1 MTDLARAA
9 GTAIVDPQAQRIV
22 EFLQSIGLPH
32 DNIIADQSQ
41 RSIIN
46 SNLAGLIDAM
56 PAEAKRDAR
65 YLSKFVVGAGMGL
78 FDYSL
83 NSVWNE
89 VVLNLRRK
97 ASFYGIDIFFDAAVG
112 GSKNR
117 DFYSTEDD
125 LPSLKDSVLLDTC
138 RKLELISD
146 TTYKKLRHILDM
158 RNDIGISH
166 PTSYSINAFELLGW
180 LQTCVNDVLNDMPTE
195 AAIQVKAFI
204 ENLRSRTDPIDPATL
219 RGVQASL
226 TQLPSHLCG
235 NLLRT
240 VFGIYASHDT
250 DPAVRKNISEIAPTI
265 WANCLDEPKYKLGI
279 VLEGYKSNLHQDKY
293 NLGQQFFT
301 IVNGNAFRSVS
312 ERTII
317 IDDLIDSLWAK
328 HNGWDNFAN
337 EAPVAAT
344 LQSYLPTQADILP
357 NIAFKL
363 FKTVVGCRTGRGI
376 PYNSGVSPRGRTY
389 YDAILGLAGD
399 QYAGHVMASLGHF
412 ELQQKLGKPTARTQA
427 KHALEV
433 VRSNIINAR
442 LQECL
447 DYLIQNIEANAGA
460 PLTAEFRTLSQQYI
474 NWTR

>member
-1 MTDLARAA
+1 MTGLIQAA

-32 DNIIADQSQ
+32 ENIIADQSQ
-41 RSIIN
+41 RSIMN
-46 SNLAGLIDAM
+46 TNLAELIETM
-56 PAEAKRDAR
+56 PPEAKRDAR
-65 YLSKFVVGAGMGL
+65 YLSKFVVGAGIGL

-83 NSVWNE
+83 NSIWNE

-97 ASFYGIDIFFDAAVG
+97 ASLYGIDIFFDAAVG
-112 GSKNR
+112 GSRNR
-117 DFYSTEDD
+117 DFYRTEDD
-125 LPSLKDSVLLDTC
+125 LPSLKDSMLLDTC

-146 TTYKKLRHILDM
+146 TTYKKLHHILDM

-166 PTSYSINAFELLGW
+166 PTSYSINAYELLGW
-180 LQTCVNDVLNDMPTE
+180 LQICVDDVLNDRPTE

-204 ENLRSRTDPIDPATL
+204 ENLRSRTDPIDQTTL

-240 VFGIYASHDT
+240 VFGIYASPDT
-250 DPAVRKNISEIAPTI
+250 DPAVRKNISDIAPTI
-265 WANCLDEPKYKLGI
+265 WENCLEEPKYKLGI

-293 NLGQQFFT
+293 NFGQQFFT
-301 IVNGNAFRSVS
+301 VVNGNAFRSLN

-344 LQSYLPTQADILP
+344 LSSYLRTQADILP

-363 FKTVVGCRTGRGI
+363 FKTVVGCRIGRGVS
-376 PYNSGVSPRGRTY
+376 YNSGVSPRGCTY
-389 YDAILGLAGD
+389 YDAILALAGD
-399 QYAGHVMASLGHF
+399 QYAGHVMAALRNF
-412 ELQQKLGKPTARTQA
+412 ELQQKLSKPIARTQA
-427 KHALEV
+427 KQALQV
-433 VRSNIINAR
+433 VRGNIINAR

-460 PLTAEFRTLSQQYI
+460 PLTSEFKGLSQQYI
-474 NWTR
+474 TWTN